1 MAVTETIYEFSPEVV
16 GSAEFRFNPEMRKVA
31 NLAYESSRT
40 GPHTILPSSIA
51 YCPLNKVLSPEH
63 VAQLGRKAEQIAK
76 ESGKPREIMLA
87 RQFDQGKLLGQIEYI
102 FDLSNWSDFFQGD
115 PDKKYAT
122 VLQALLYPFSHG
134 WIHVPPMKDGKPVTV
149 EDCPMINP
157 RFYMNRGAI
166 DFEIMT
172 KSHHF
177 IDRITSAEPMRQI
190 MRGRALPPVGSGDGK
205 DEFEDHVR
213 NHTLTDWHRKWTEA
227 CLYPANVSQLLELA
241 PWGATGARMRE

>member
-1 MAVTETIYEFSPEVV
+1 MTETIYEFSPEVV
-16 GSAEFRFNPEMRKVA
+16 GSADFRFNPEKRKVA

-102 FDLSNWSDFFQGD
+102 FDLSNWSEFFQGD

-157 RFYMNRGAI
+157 RFYMNRGGV

-190 MRGRALPPVGSGDGK
+190 MRGRAFPPVGSGDGK

-241 PWGATGARMRE
+241 PWGATGARMGE